1 MSEGCGLVVNR
12 DGDSWFLWLEQ
23 SMAAETGEGIVQIW
37 LKVTAE
43 SDGGDWSY
51 QRH

>member
-12 DGDSWFLWLEQ
+12 DDGRWFLWLEQ
-23 SMAAETGEGIVQIW
+23 SIAAEKSGEIVQIW
-37 LKVTAE
+37 LKVSSE
-43 SDGGDWSY
+43 SGGGDWSY

>member
-12 DGDSWFLWLEQ
+12 DGDSWFLCLEQ
-23 SMAAETGEGIVQIW
+23 SMAGEIGGEVVQIW

-43 SDGGDWSY
+43 SDGGDWIY